1 MQIRQGDLYLHEDEE
16 LSFYEVLLRAR
27 QRREVMIGYRLADAE
42 RAVINPPAKTERRRW
57 SVKDVFVVIA
67 EKE

>member
-1 MQIRQGDLYLHEDEE
+1 
-16 LSFYEVLLRAR
+16 
-27 QRREVMIGYRLADAE
+27 MIGYRLANAE
-42 RAVINPPAKTERRRW
+42 RAVINPPSKSNRQRW